1 VITREVLYRLIDEL
15 PDEELEA
22 AREALLELRARGESS
37 LPPILANAPLD
48 DEAESDEERAA
59 VAEAEEDFQQG
70 RAVSHEEARRR
81 LFGAK

>member
-22 AREALLELRARGESS
+22 AREVLLELRARAESP
-37 LPPILANAPLD
+37 LPDVLANAPLD

-70 RAVSHEEARRR
+70 RVVSHEEARRR
-81 LFGAK
+81 LFGTT